1 MIKLEN
7 LNVTID
13 RQQIFK
19 NLNMEFERG
28 KSYALIGKSGS
39 GKSTLLNIIAGLE
52 RSKKHNIY
60 IEGKKERFRTSFYR
74 YKLGYLFQNYGL
86 IETQSIDDNL
96 EIGLKFHHLSK
107 KEKKELKAFY
117 LKEFEITE
125 DLKRKIHTLSGGEQ
139 QRIALIRLILKNP
152 KIILADEPTGSLDAK
167 NGQKIIKALLSLKT
181 KERVI
186 IIATHDHF
194 IAEQCDEII
203 NIEDYRV

>member
-7 LNVTID
+7 LNVTKD

-19 NLNMEFERG
+19 DLNMEFERG

-52 RSKKHNIY
+52 RSKNI
-60 IEGKKERFRTSFYR
+60 IFILKEKERFRTSFYR

-139 QRIALIRLILKNP
+139 QRIALIRLILK
-152 KIILADEPTGSLDAK
+152 ILKL
-167 NGQKIIKALLSLKT
+167 
-181 KERVI
+181 
-186 IIATHDHF
+186 F
-194 IAEQCDEII
+194 
-203 NIEDYRV
+203 